1 MVANVGSRLRF
12 LIFGSPA
19 TSVLALLC
27 MKKVLINAD
36 MLATKE
42 NNDLFFTMY
51 RCLCAFS
58 EQIDLQLRK
67 SRMTLTVLTA
77 PSVDCTLVLN
87 HGPTL
92 QTKTL
97 VHKADGNGKES
108 FCR

>member
-42 NNDLFFTMY
+42 NNDLFFTMLDTMCFF
-51 RCLCAFS
+51 RTDRFAIA
-58 EQIDLQLRK
+58 EIKDDLDCYDRTLR
-67 SRMTLTVLTA
+67 
-77 PSVDCTLVLN
+77 
-87 HGPTL
+87 
-92 QTKTL
+92 
-97 VHKADGNGKES
+97 
-108 FCR
+108 